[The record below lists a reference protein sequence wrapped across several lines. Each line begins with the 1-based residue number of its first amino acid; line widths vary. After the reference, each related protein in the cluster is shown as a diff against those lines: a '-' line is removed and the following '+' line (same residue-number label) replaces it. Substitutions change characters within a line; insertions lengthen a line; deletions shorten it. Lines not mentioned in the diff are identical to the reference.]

1 MRIDRRRKDW
11 VFTLNVEPRIISTVG
26 YTERN
31 IGDKENE
38 RTNLIRD
45 EK

>member
-11 VFTLNVEPRIISTVG
+11 VFTLSVEPRIISTVG

-31 IGDKENE
+31 IEDKENE